1 MPCSSP
7 FNLSRLPPAE
17 SLRNLACTIPGGLQ
31 VPTDLLSVEE
41 AEIKFVPDPV
51 ETILKAL
58 APFELGIGWLRKP
71 TPF

>member
-1 MPCSSP
+1 
-7 FNLSRLPPAE
+7 
-17 SLRNLACTIPGGLQ
+17 

-58 APFELGIGWLRKP
+58 APFEPGIGWLRNQI
-71 TPF
+71 PFLPIF

>member
-1 MPCSSP
+1 MG
-7 FNLSRLPPAE
+7 
-17 SLRNLACTIPGGLQ
+17 SLRDLTYTIPGGLQ
-31 VPTDLLSVEE
+31 VPTELLSVEE
-41 AEIKFVPDPV
+41 AEIKFVPDLV